1 MSARP
6 AVALRHLHVA
16 DFLVRAVLV
25 DELDGF
31 VLSAAARR
39 PKSSLLS

>member
-1 MSARP
+1 LLSLSQPCSGAT
-6 AVALRHLHVA
+6 
-16 DFLVRAVLV
+16 AVLV

-31 VLSAAARR
+31 VPSTAARR